1 MITISTGGIGPMDI
15 TAGTKSKGASK
26 EEKAVDAFASLMNMV
41 STKQD
46 NGDAIRNTDVDVTEV
61 APQKDVAKEYETYSK
76 QQEVDASKDK
86 LQNTEN
92 SVAKEDT
99 EVSGSKELDDDGYT
113 DDQIT
118 DKVVALVKQV
128 KDTLKEKLGLSDE
141 QIESL
146 LADMGITAPE
156 LLVGDNLK
164 AFVLQ
169 AEGATNVDLLVNED
183 LSNLVKNVT
192 DEITNLILDSGFD
205 SGFDVG
211 TFINDNA
218 LVINEALEKI
228 DINVDIVSDDV
239 EINNYV
245 NDNIDSLDTTV
256 QLEQNVNSDVDNS
269 IHVEDEAS
277 VDQTKDTSNQSDR
290 MKTSDQ
296 TETVSRDNINVNH
309 NNDSGQEMGHEHNFE
324 QSNQQIQANLD
335 QALNNVSNSNI
346 DMTSFAG
353 NITEADIIRQII
365 DQIKVNVGSKV
376 QSMEVQL
383 NPENLGKVYVNV
395 EAKDGVM
402 QAKIVAE
409 TEAAKNAIENNLA
422 VLKENFS
429 NNEIKVEAIE
439 VMVAAYG
446 FFEESQNGDF
456 DNQEQTND
464 TSKAIGTLNVSD
476 LNEDELTEEEVI
488 EAEIMRT
495 KGNTV
500 SYTV

>member
-15 TAGTKSKGASK
+15 TANTKAKGASK

-46 NGDAIRNTDVDVTEV
+46 NGDLTSNEAADVTEV
-61 APQKDVAKEYETYSK
+61 APQKDVVKDYGTYSK
-76 QQEVDASKDK
+76 QKEVDTSKDK

-99 EVSGSKELDDDGYT
+99 EVSAAKELDDNGVADE
-113 DDQIT
+113 QIT
-118 DKVVALVKQV
+118 DKVATLVKRV
-128 KDTLKEKLGLSDE
+128 KDVLKDKLGLSDE

-164 AFVLQ
+164 NFVLQ
-169 AEGATNVDLLVNED
+169 VEGATNVDLLVNEN
-183 LSNLVKNVT
+183 LSDLVKAVT
-192 DEITNLILDSGFD
+192 DDVSNLILGSGFEE
-205 SGFDVG
+205 GFDIG
-211 TFINDNA
+211 AFINENI
-218 LVINEALEKI
+218 VGINEALEKI
-228 DINVDIVSDDV
+228 DIDVDIVSDDA

-245 NDNIDSLDTTV
+245 NENINSSETSV
-256 QLEQNVNSDVDNS
+256 QVKKNEKSEVDNS
-269 IHVEDEAS
+269 IHGTDEVSVE
-277 VDQTKDTSNQSDR
+277 QTKDTSEQPDGV
-290 MKTSDQ
+290 KTSEQPD
-296 TETVSRDNINVNH
+296 TVAKESVKVNH

-429 NNEIKVEAIE
+429 NSEIKVEAIE

-488 EAEIMRT
+488 EAEIMRR

>member
-15 TAGTKSKGASK
+15 TAGIKSKGASK

-76 QQEVDASKDK
+76 QQEVDTSKDK

-99 EVSGSKELDDDGYT
+99 EVSGSKELDDGST

-118 DKVVALVKQV
+118 DKVAALVKQV

-205 SGFDVG
+205 SGFDLG

-228 DINVDIVSDDV
+228 DINVDIVSDDA

-277 VDQTKDTSNQSDR
+277 VDQTKDTSKQPDGV
-290 MKTSDQ
+290 KTSEQPD
-296 TETVSRDNINVNH
+296 TVAKESVKVNH